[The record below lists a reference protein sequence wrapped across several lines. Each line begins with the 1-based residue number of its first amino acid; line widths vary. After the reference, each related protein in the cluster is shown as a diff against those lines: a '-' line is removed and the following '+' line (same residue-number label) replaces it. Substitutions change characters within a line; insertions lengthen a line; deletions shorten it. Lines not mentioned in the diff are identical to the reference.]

1 MQRKAKAKKKTI
13 AGTGFR
19 AVGVTAEAYRKLQE
33 IKEST
38 GRSFKHILSELILNT
53 R

>member
-13 AGTGFR
+13 AVTGFR
-19 AVGVTAEAYRKLQE
+19 AVAVTAEAYRKLQE
-33 IKEST
+33 IKEAT
-38 GRSFKHILSELILNT
+38 GRSFKHILSELILN